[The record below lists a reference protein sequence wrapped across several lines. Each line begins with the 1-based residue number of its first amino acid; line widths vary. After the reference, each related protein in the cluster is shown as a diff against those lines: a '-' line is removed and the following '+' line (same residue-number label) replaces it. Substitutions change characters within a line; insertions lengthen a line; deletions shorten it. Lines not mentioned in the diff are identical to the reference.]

1 MGDPNQYRAIRWMVH
16 GGDQKGRDSSG
27 KFRKGGGAPEMPNG
41 GHAGV
46 WRERIQ
52 SMGEALADL
61 GRATAP
67 GSY

>member
-1 MGDPNQYRAIRWMVH
+1 MVH